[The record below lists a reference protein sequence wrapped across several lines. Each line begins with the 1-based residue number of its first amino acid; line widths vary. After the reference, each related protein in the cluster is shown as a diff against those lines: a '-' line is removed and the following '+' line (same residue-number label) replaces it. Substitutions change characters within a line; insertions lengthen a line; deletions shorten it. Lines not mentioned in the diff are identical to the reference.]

1 MFEKV
6 TLLTPSYR
14 RQEYI
19 SRLVSFYSNIPVNLI
34 IVDGTESGPLFDSI
48 DLRSAG
54 SIKYFYQPGRSI
66 FDRLVFATQH
76 LNTPYVA
83 WLGDDEF
90 HVPSGLMKSIKI
102 LEQNTKVSSAI
113 GLCAGFRVES
123 GHIYWGNYYNYSPVI
138 FRDRPAQRIENY
150 FAHYS
155 PTMAYSVWRS
165 ANYLRASKIM
175 FDRNWGSGNLAE
187 FMYAFCGISDGI
199 HVVHDRLQW
208 LRSTENP
215 PQQEQLYRNISI
227 SKWSQDERYLE
238 EHGELFS
245 RLQQYISESLN
256 CSIQQGFDY
265 VKLAFCAYQYH
276 ESHSLL
282 LSGLGLAPSK
292 SYDRNYKADLLEFSR
307 SQRAKMTFST
317 DELSVISGTILS
329 TYS

>member
-113 GLCAGFRVES
+113 GLSPILYFRLDFTHGGFLSIDAVR
-123 GHIYWGNYYNYSPVI
+123 II
-138 FRDRPAQRIENY
+138 F
-150 FAHYS
+150 
-155 PTMAYSVWRS
+155 V
-165 ANYLRASKIM
+165 
-175 FDRNWGSGNLAE
+175 
-187 FMYAFCGISDGI
+187 
-199 HVVHDRLQW
+199 
-208 LRSTENP
+208 
-215 PQQEQLYRNISI
+215 
-227 SKWSQDERYLE
+227 
-238 EHGELFS
+238 
-245 RLQQYISESLN
+245 
-256 CSIQQGFDY
+256 
-265 VKLAFCAYQYH
+265 
-276 ESHSLL
+276 
-282 LSGLGLAPSK
+282 
-292 SYDRNYKADLLEFSR
+292 
-307 SQRAKMTFST
+307 
-317 DELSVISGTILS
+317 SVILG
-329 TYS
+329 Y